1 MTNKEMMLNGDLYM
15 FEDDLGKISLKSR
28 NLLDKIN
35 KTKHTNFNKRSKLV
49 KKLFGST
56 GNNIVL
62 NKPLYCDY
70 GENIHVG
77 ENFYSNFN
85 LTILDVNKVVIGNN
99 CLIGPNV
106 SIYTAGHPI
115 DADVRITMLEF
126 GKEINIGNNVWI
138 GGNAVINPGVTI
150 GDNVVIAS
158 GAIVTKSF
166 ESNLIIGGNP
176 AQVIRKITDEDRV
189 YWNLQRDKYYQLI
202 KK

>member
-15 FEDDLGKISLKSR
+15 FEDDLGKISLRSR

-56 GNNIVL
+56 GNKIVL

-166 ESNLIIGGNP
+166 DSNLIIGGNP

-189 YWNLQRDKYYQLI
+189 YWNLQRDKYYHLI